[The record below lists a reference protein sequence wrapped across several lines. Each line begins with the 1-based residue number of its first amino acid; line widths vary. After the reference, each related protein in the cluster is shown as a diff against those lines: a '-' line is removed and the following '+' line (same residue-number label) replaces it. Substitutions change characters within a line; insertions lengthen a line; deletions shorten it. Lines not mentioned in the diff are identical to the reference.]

1 MMKEFAGFDKN
12 FNLDHK
18 VALVTGAARG
28 IGKAIATLFAEK
40 KADVILVDMLD
51 EVNEVASALAQLG
64 VNTLPLIVDVSKS
77 ENINKMVAEGIKKFG
92 KIDILVNCAGVVYL
106 EDAEKLPEEY
116 WDKTIAINLK
126 APFMI
131 AQAVGKEMIQRKS
144 GKIIN
149 IASQAGMI
157 ALDKHVAYGASKAA
171 IIGMTKV
178 LALEWAEYNIN
189 VNAISPTV
197 ILTELGKKA
206 WAGEV
211 GEAMKKKI
219 PAGRFGY
226 PEEVAAAVLFLAS
239 DAAEMITGSNLVI
252 DGGYTIQ

>member
-1 MMKEFAGFDKN
+1 MEYKGFSKN
-12 FNLDHK
+12 LELTGRT
-18 VALVTGAARG
+18 AMITGAASG
-28 IGKAIATLFAEK
+28 IGKAIAQLYAEK
-40 KADVILVDMLD
+40 GANIVAVDLSD
-51 EVNEVASALAQLG
+51 KVHEAAEAF
-64 VNTLPLIVDVSKS
+64 SKS
-77 ENINKMVAEGIKKFG
+77 GVEVLPIVADLTAKGSIDMAVGKSVEKFG
-92 KIDILVNCAGVVYL
+92 AIDILVNCAGIVLL

-116 WDKTIAINLK
+116 WDKTMEINLK
-126 APFMI
+126 VPFMLSKR
-131 AQAVGKEMIQRKS
+131 VGAEMIRNKG
-144 GKIIN
+144 GKIVN
-149 IASQAGMI
+149 IASQAGVI
-157 ALDKHVAYGASKAA
+157 ALDKHVAYCSSKAA

-226 PEEVAAAVLFLAS
+226 PEEVAAAALYLAS
-239 DAAEMITGSNLVI
+239 DASSLMTGANLVI
-252 DGGYTIQ
+252 DGGYSIQ

>member
-1 MMKEFAGFDKN
+1 MEFKGFDKN
-12 FNLDHK
+12 FELNNK

-28 IGKAIATLFAEK
+28 IGKAIAALFVEK
-40 KADVILVDMLD
+40 KANVILVDLLD
-51 EVNEVASALAQLG
+51 EVKEVATSLEKLG
-64 VNTLPLIVDVSKS
+64 VKTLPLTVDVSKT
-77 ENINKMVAEGIKKFG
+77 ENIHKMVADSIKAFG
-92 KIDILVNCAGVVYL
+92 KIDILVNCAGVVFL
-106 EDAEKLPEEY
+106 EDAEIISEEY
-116 WDKTIAINLK
+116 WDKTMAINLK

-131 AQAVGKEMIQRKS
+131 AQAVGREMIQKKS

-149 IASQAGMI
+149 IASQAGII
-157 ALDKHVAYGASKAA
+157 ALDKHVAYCSSKAA

-178 LALEWAEYNIN
+178 LATEWAEFNIN
-189 VNAISPTV
+189 VNAVSPTV
-197 ILTELGKKA
+197 VLTELGKKA

-226 PEEVAAAVLFLAS
+226 PEEVAASVLFLAS
-239 DAAEMITGSNLVI
+239 DAADMITGANLVI

>member
-1 MMKEFAGFDKN
+1 MKEFKAFDKN
-12 FNLDHK
+12 FGFANK
-18 VALVTGAARG
+18 VVLVTGAARG
-28 IGKAIATLFAEK
+28 IGKAIAALFAEK
-40 KADVILVDMLD
+40 KANVILVDILD
-51 EVNEVASALAQLG
+51 EVKEVANSLRTFG
-64 VNTLPLIVDVSKS
+64 IKTLPLIVDISKTA
-77 ENINKMVAEGIKKFG
+77 NIHKMVADSVAAFK
-92 KIDILVNCAGVVYL
+92 KIDILVNCAGVCFL
-106 EDAEKLPEEY
+106 DDAENLPEEY

-131 AQAVGKEMIQRKS
+131 AQAVGREMIKQKS
-144 GKIIN
+144 GKIVN
-149 IASQAGMI
+149 IASQAGII
-157 ALDKHVAYGASKAA
+157 ALDKHVAYTSSKAA

-178 LALEWAEYNIN
+178 LATEWAEYNIN
-189 VNAISPTV
+189 VNAVSPTV

-226 PEEVAAAVLFLAS
+226 PEEVAACVLFLAS
-239 DAAEMITGSNLVI
+239 DAADMITGSNLVI

>member
-1 MMKEFAGFDKN
+1 MKDFKGFDKN
-12 FNLDHK
+12 FNLDHQ

-40 KADVILVDMLD
+40 KAPVILVDRLD
-51 EVNEVASALAQLG
+51 EVKEVANDLSKSGAK
-64 VNTLPLIVDVSKS
+64 TLPLTVDISKTAA
-77 ENINKMVAEGIKKFG
+77 ILQMVTDGVAAFG
-92 KIDILVNCAGVVYL
+92 KIDILVNCAGVCFL
-106 EDAEKLPEEY
+106 DDAENLAEDY
-116 WDKTIAINLK
+116 WDQTMAINLK
-126 APFMI
+126 APFLI
-131 AQAVGKEMIQRKS
+131 AQAVGREMIKQKS

-149 IASQAGMI
+149 IASQAGII
-157 ALDKHVAYGASKAA
+157 ALDKHVAYTTSKAA

-178 LALEWAEYNIN
+178 LAIEWAEYNIN
-189 VNAISPTV
+189 VNAVSPTV

-211 GEAMKKKI
+211 GEAMKRKI

-226 PEEVAAAVLFLAS
+226 PEEVAAGVLFLAS
-239 DAAEMITGSNLVI
+239 EAADMITGSNLVI